1 MTDFHDEELFVK
13 DMVSRALSVCDGEY
27 THNICRFERV
37 DYYFV
42 SFV

>member
-13 DMVSRALSVCDGEY
+13 YVLLRALSVCDGEC
-27 THNICRFERV
+27 THNMCRFEHV
-37 DYYFV
+37 DYFV